1 MIIRFELHKADCI
14 MKTSVTKDS
23 ALRDFCNQFLDTL
36 HKIAQESVDF
46 KLQKIEQNWLK
57 WTFHDSTINAI
68 FNKLELN
75 GKEWDLKK
83 VHQYMQFKREVV
95 DPISLF
101 YLKNVKENY
110 RTFDNTSEFFQL

>member
-46 KLQKIEQNWLK
+46 KLQ
-57 WTFHDSTINAI
+57 
-68 FNKLELN
+68 
-75 GKEWDLKK
+75 
-83 VHQYMQFKREVV
+83 
-95 DPISLF
+95 
-101 YLKNVKENY
+101 
-110 RTFDNTSEFFQL
+110 